1 MPSLFRSGLLVLA
14 IPRALAQSTND
25 VSAEYTS
32 DDAFRKAVLDTTNLY
47 RRQHDAGELGW
58 NETLAETAGTWSSK
72 CGFEHS
78 GGPTGEN
85 LAAGYP
91 NATAAISAWGEERK
105 EYDFK
110 KGEFSYG
117 NHDLSWRP
125 AHHADRK
132 KHSSKTGH
140 FTQLVW
146 RNSTTVGCARTECNA
161 KEGGGRGDAPGW
173 YMVCEYHPAGNVLGQ
188 FTDNVLEQRSADQ
201 APSAASGVRGSLGAL
216 WVGIAFALAGAL

>member
-110 KGEFSYG
+110 KGEFS
-117 NHDLSWRP
+117 
-125 AHHADRK
+125 
-132 KHSSKTGH
+132 SKTGH